1 MFSGECNCHFYIKMG
16 ARRRFHISANKILKS
31 DCLKFLSI
39 LNCCRSNDILN
50 RYSRFQ
56 SVGNITLHFPDNFG
70 GDTTQIHYI
79 GLKGEAT
86 QVLWMQNMNMFF
98 HCYFWMQNLNP
109 FFLSLLLDSIS
120 ILCS

>member
-1 MFSGECNCHFYIKMG
+1 MNLRMKIPHYANTTICNESELI
-16 ARRRFHISANKILKS
+16 
-31 DCLKFLSI
+31 LKFLHSNVI
-39 LNCCRSNDILN
+39 LY
-50 RYSRFQ
+50 RYSKFQ

-86 QVLWMQNMNMFF
+86 QVI
-98 HCYFWMQNLNP
+98 
-109 FFLSLLLDSIS
+109 FFLTNFAVLLIPFYFLHITDYSDSRT